1 MSNILFVS
9 YSFCMLLAVGCVMV
23 TALQKPGKEQKTIL
37 MTTFFVAVTAFGYWE
52 SLLTD
57 SLGMRMLAQKLIY
70 IGGCNIYYLMLLFCL
85 QYTRIMLPK
94 KWKWIHWCCMFFNE
108 AIMLSVLFCEY
119 HPFFYKSISFGI
131 KGGIPYLEKE
141 YGFLHSCYIVSV
153 FLYSVAIMAVGVLH
167 WKRERRSVRRKK
179 YGALGL
185 ILAIFLP
192 TAFYVMEK
200 LLDLRVY
207 IVPFGLVLAE
217 SILIILVY
225 YVKIYDVGDTA
236 TEYILKVL
244 QDAIIIFD
252 KKFRYKGSNSR
263 AMELFPKLEAA
274 AFDMEIKEIEPK
286 INEIVQN
293 ELNHDIKYGEEIY
306 MPTIRPVIVSHK
318 IKAYVLWVRNVTSER
333 QKEALEDN
341 YKRDLEREVQK
352 KTSTL
357 QHMQEEM
364 LSAFANMMENRDGV
378 TGGHAKRTGAY
389 ANAIVEGLMERRL
402 FVEEMDEDYAYCMKL
417 AAPLHDI
424 GKIAIPDN
432 ILNKSGPY
440 SDEEYSI
447 MKGHSV
453 MGAKILEENLS
464 SLENQDFYFLI
475 RDMAHY
481 HHEKWNGTGYPE
493 GRRQKEIPLC
503 ARVMAVADVF
513 DALVSRRPY
522 KEAYSVADA
531 YAVMTR
537 ERGISFDPDILDCF
551 VEIRPRIEEIFTE
564 LNQEGQ

>member
-9 YSFCMLLAVGCVMV
+9 YSFSMLLAVGCVVV

-37 MTTFFVAVTAFGYWE
+37 LTTFFVAVSAFGYWE
-52 SLLTD
+52 SLLAD
-57 SLGMRMLAQKLIY
+57 NLEMRMLAQKLIY

-85 QYTRIMLPK
+85 QYTRIVLPK
-94 KWKWIHWCCMFFNE
+94 ECKWVHWCCLLFNE
-108 AIMLSVLFCEY
+108 AIMFSVIFCEY
-119 HPFFYKSISFGI
+119 HPFFYRSVSFSINE
-131 KGGIPYLEKE
+131 GIPYLEKE
-141 YGFLHSCYIVSV
+141 YGFLHTCYITSV
-153 FLYSVAIMAVGVLH
+153 FIYSMAIIIVGILH
-167 WKRERRSVRRKK
+167 FRRERRSVRRKK
-179 YGALGL
+179 YGTLGL
-185 ILAIFLP
+185 ILAISLP
-192 TAFYVMEK
+192 TVFYVLEK
-200 LLDLRVY
+200 VLALKIY
-207 IVPFGLVLAE
+207 IVPFGLVLGEA
-217 SILIILVY
+217 ILIVLVY

-263 AMELFPKLEAA
+263 AQELFPKLGTAS
-274 AFDMEIKEIEPK
+274 FDAEIKEIDPK
-286 INEIVQN
+286 ISEIVQN
-293 ELNHDIKYGEEIY
+293 ELNHDIQNDGEIY

-318 IKAYVLWVRNVTSER
+318 IKAYVLWIRNVTSER

-341 YKRDLEREVQK
+341 YKRDLESEVQN

-357 QHMQEEM
+357 QHMQEQM

-389 ANAIVEGLMERRL
+389 VNAIVEGLMERQL
-402 FVEEMDEDYAYCMKL
+402 FGEEMDENYAYCMKL

-440 SDEEYSI
+440 SDEEYRI

-453 MGAKILEENLS
+453 MGAKILEDNLS
-464 SLENQDFYFLI
+464 SLEDQDFYFLI

-493 GRRQKEIPLC
+493 GRRQREIPLC
-503 ARVMAVADVF
+503 ARVMAIADVF
-513 DALVSRRPY
+513 DALVSKRPY
-522 KEAYSVADA
+522 KEAYSVDEA
-531 YAVMTR
+531 YAAMIR
-537 ERGISFDPDILDCF
+537 EREISFDPDILDCF
-551 VEIRPRIEEIFTE
+551 VEIRPRIEEVFAE
-564 LNQEGQ
+564 LNQDGQ